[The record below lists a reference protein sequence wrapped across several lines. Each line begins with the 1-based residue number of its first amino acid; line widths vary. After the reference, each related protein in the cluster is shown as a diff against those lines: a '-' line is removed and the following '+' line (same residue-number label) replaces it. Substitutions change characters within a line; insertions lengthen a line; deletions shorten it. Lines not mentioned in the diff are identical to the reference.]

1 MDFANRATQLIIT
14 ALSVTLSLSVIKSK
28 PAQATL
34 IGDTVDCS
42 ITPNSIWSCDPT
54 SAKIVDPGNE
64 FALKLLVGIK
74 TDFFSVDIGASSVL
88 LKYVNEGSLSAGAG
102 ELLTLS
108 DLDWLNSL
116 DKIAGFSLEVF
127 GAEGLTASDITFN
140 DHSVSVNL
148 NETSWKPGDF
158 AAISLETD
166 RTAVP
171 EPSSTLGLL
180 IVGGIGVGSMALKR
194 KGKSDRS
201 ATNRTSVNSR

>member
-1 MDFANRATQLIIT
+1 M
-14 ALSVTLSLSVIKSK
+14 
-28 PAQATL
+28 
-34 IGDTVDCS
+34 
-42 ITPNSIWSCDPT
+42 
-54 SAKIVDPGNE
+54 
-64 FALKLLVGIK
+64 
-74 TDFFSVDIGASSVL
+74 
-88 LKYVNEGSLSAGAG
+88 
-102 ELLTLS
+102 S

-116 DKIAGFSLEVF
+116 DKITGFSLEVF

-140 DHSVSVNL
+140 AHSVSVNL
-148 NETSWKPGDF
+148 NETFWKPGDF

-201 ATNRTSVNSR
+201 ATESHFCKL